1 MYNFH
6 THTKRCG
13 HAKGEDEEYVL
24 HAIEN
29 GYTTLGF
36 SDHAPYIFPNK
47 YESTF
52 RIKSTKS
59 AQDYADSIRALQGKY
74 NDRIKIKLGFE
85 LEYYPELHDE
95 EMEYLSQFDY
105 DYLILGQHF
114 TDNEYEPYARYAGHP
129 TDSPV
134 VLDKYISQVIMGART
149 GMFSYVAHPDVI
161 NFTGDKKIYTK
172 KMTHLAEKLN
182 ELDIPVEFN
191 FLGFSTGRH
200 YPNRDFWK
208 IVSEVGNKVI
218 IGLDAHEPDV
228 FDNKKDLRKAHRYLN
243 EFGIAPLEKFDIK
256 KINQD

>member
-1 MYNFH
+1 
-6 THTKRCG
+6 
-13 HAKGEDEEYVL
+13 
-24 HAIEN
+24 
-29 GYTTLGF
+29 
-36 SDHAPYIFPNK
+36 
-47 YESTF
+47 
-52 RIKSTKS
+52 
-59 AQDYADSIRALQGKY
+59 
-74 NDRIKIKLGFE
+74 
-85 LEYYPELHDE
+85 
-95 EMEYLSQFDY
+95 
-105 DYLILGQHF
+105 
-114 TDNEYEPYARYAGHP
+114 
-129 TDSPV
+129 
-134 VLDKYISQVIMGART
+134 MGART

-243 EFGIAPLEKFDIK
+243 ELEIEPLEKFEIK
-256 KINQD
+256 KIK